1 MAHSANRK
9 ETDEMIMFYCDY
21 NEGAHPAIM
30 KLLSDTNMEQHE
42 GYSEDAYTQKAR
54 ALIRK
59 ACQADDVDVHILVGG
74 TQTNATVISAALR
87 PHQGVISAETG
98 HINCHETGAIESGGH
113 KVLALSSPEGK
124 ITASQVRKYCI
135 DHRNDAS
142 FEHIVQ
148 PKMVYVSSPTE
159 LGTIY
164 ARSELEALRAVCDEF
179 GLYLFLDGARLGYG
193 LASPEN
199 DLDLP
204 FLAKVCDVFYIGG
217 TKQGA
222 LFGEAVVIR
231 NEVLKED
238 FRYIIKQ
245 NGGMLAKGRLL
256 ALQFIGLFTDDLYME
271 LSRHAIAMA
280 IKIKEGFEAMGV
292 KFLAES
298 PTNQQFP
305 ILPDAILEEI
315 GKKYGYEYQK
325 RIDEENSSVR
335 FCTSWA
341 TKEENVDSL
350 LADVKEM
357 LYHS

>member
-1 MAHSANRK
+1 
-9 ETDEMIMFYCDY
+9 MIMFYCDY
-21 NEGAHPAIM
+21 NEGAHPSII
-30 KLLSDTNMEQHE
+30 KLMNDTNMEQHE
-42 GYSEDAYTQKAR
+42 GYSEDAYTEQAR
-54 ALIRK
+54 QLIRK
-59 ACQADDVDVHILVGG
+59 ACDNNDVDVHILVGG
-74 TQTNATVISAALR
+74 TQANMTVISAALR
-87 PHQGVISAETG
+87 THQGVLSAETG
-98 HINCHETGAIESGGH
+98 HINCHETGAIEAGGH
-113 KVLALSSPEGK
+113 KVLALPTDDGK
-124 ITASQVRKYCI
+124 ITADQVRKYCI
-135 DHRNDAS
+135 DHRNDSS

-148 PKMVYVSSPTE
+148 PKMVYVSNPTE

-164 ARSELEALRAVCDEF
+164 TRRELTEIRAACDEF
-179 GLYLFLDGARLGYG
+179 GLFLFLDGARLGYG
-193 LASPEN
+193 LASPGN

-204 FLAKVCDVFYIGG
+204 FIAEVCDVFYIGG

-231 NEVLKED
+231 NEALKED

-280 IKIKEGFEAMGV
+280 LKIKEGFEAMDIG
-292 KFLAES
+292 FLAEN

-305 ILPDAILEEI
+305 ILSDAVLAKI
-315 GKKYGYEYQK
+315 GEKYGYEYQK
-325 RIDEENSSVR
+325 RIDETHSAVR

-350 LADVKEM
+350 LADVRKM